1 MNHCEDKLPAL
12 VTEELV
18 AANLVN
24 PPFHSTHEGY
34 AVLKEEIEEAKEA
47 LDEITVCLDMLWEHV
62 KKDSPTA
69 YAYAQ
74 RIEKYAMR
82 LAAEAIQVAA
92 MAQKFQD
99 SRIKT
104 VGGPKA

>member
-34 AVLKEEIEEAKEA
+34 AVLKEEIEEARGELA
-47 LDEITVCLDMLWEHV
+47 ETEVCLDMLWEHV
-62 KKDSPTA
+62 KKDSPKA
-69 YAYAQ
+69 YEYAE
-74 RIEKYAMR
+74 RIEQYALR

-92 MAQKFQD
+92 MAEKFKNMR
-99 SRIKT
+99 RI
-104 VGGPKA
+104 